1 MHFKRSDLPNI
12 LVVCG
17 RNKRRS
23 RTAEYLYKTD
33 SRFNI
38 RSAGVSEG
46 ADRRLTAADLAWA
59 DLVLVM
65 EPDQRTRIWDTY
77 RNITLPPIDVLHIE
91 DEYGF
96 MNPDLIDI
104 LTDKIEGAL
113 KGVG

>member
-1 MHFKRSDLPNI
+1 MQFKRSDLPNI

-17 RNKRRS
+17 RTKHRS
-23 RTAEYLYKTD
+23 RTAEYLYNTD

-38 RSAGVSEG
+38 RSADDPTV
-46 ADRRLTAADLAWA
+46 ADLAWA

-77 RNITLPPIDVLHIE
+77 KHVTLPPIDVLHVE
-91 DEYGF
+91 DKYGF